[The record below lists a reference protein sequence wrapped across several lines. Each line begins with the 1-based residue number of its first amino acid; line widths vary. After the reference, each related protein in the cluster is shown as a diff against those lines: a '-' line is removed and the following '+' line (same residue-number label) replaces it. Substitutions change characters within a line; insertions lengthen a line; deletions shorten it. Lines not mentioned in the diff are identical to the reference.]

1 MVKSRCKLR
10 RVLHNIERCSD
21 IVHNLPGTMQFI
33 ESLNQLRPMINEQ
46 TRRIFTI
53 IILWYWSV
61 KLSYRLLIL
70 MVSSS
75 FRSPPTILADI
86 MIDFYCCK
94 RIQRWYVVSYL
105 LISLLEIDC
114 SNDLLCW
121 GYLQYFLNLQNIK

>member
-1 MVKSRCKLR
+1 MVKSRGKLR
-10 RVLHNIERCSD
+10 WVPHNIERCSN
-21 IVHNLPGTMQFI
+21 IVHNLPGTIQLI

-94 RIQRWYVVSYL
+94 RIQRWYVVYL

-121 GYLQYFLNLQNIK
+121 GYFQYFLNLQNIK